1 MPNDKII
8 QFNNTLY
15 FGNQLSQIPDIAQL
29 NDTLLYHSKK
39 VVPVTNL
46 DIQNVYTI
54 NMGVLPDGY
63 NTYIGTIS
71 SYFIGDCLSL
81 ADGTSSRVPSKSI
94 SYQLQGFSQTGMSP
108 SSNTYPP
115 FSLDIGISYT
125 IYPDYSTSNEY
136 NIYDGTFTSLT
147 YNESLSELPKEY
159 IVKMAYRY
167 DKSLII
173 TGSFVTEFHFLMYKI
188 A

>member
-8 QFNNTLY
+8 QFNNKLY
-15 FGNQLSQIPDIAQL
+15 FGNQLSQLPDIGQL

-39 VVPVTNL
+39 IVPVTNL

-54 NMGVLPDGY
+54 NMGVIPDGY
-63 NTYIGTIS
+63 NIYIGTIS
-71 SYFIGDCLSL
+71 SYFFGNCISL
-81 ADGTSSRVPSKSI
+81 AGGTSGRVSSHSI
-94 SYQLQGFSQTGMSP
+94 SYQLQGFSQTSSAP

-115 FSLDIGISYT
+115 FELNIGIHFT
-125 IYPDYSTSNEY
+125 IYPDDGFSNQYAIY
-136 NIYDGTFTSLT
+136 NGIFTSLT
-147 YNESLSELPKEY
+147 YVESLSKLPKEY

-167 DKSLII
+167 DDSLII
-173 TGSFVTEFHFLMYKI
+173 TGSFVTELYFLMYKI

>member
-8 QFNNTLY
+8 QFNNKLY
-15 FGNQLSQIPDIAQL
+15 FGNQLSQLPDIAQL

-39 VVPVTNL
+39 IVPVTNL

-63 NTYIGTIS
+63 NIYIGTIYS
-71 SYFIGDCLSL
+71 RFIGDCISL
-81 ADGTSSRVPSKSI
+81 AGGTSGRVPSNSI
-94 SYQLQGFSQTGMSP
+94 SYQLQGFSRTSSSP
-108 SSNTYPP
+108 SSNTHPP
-115 FSLDIGISYT
+115 FHFNIGIRHT
-125 IYPDYSTSNEY
+125 IYPNYSTSNEY
-136 NIYDGTFTSLT
+136 DIYNGTFTSLT
-147 YNESLSELPKEY
+147 YEESLSELPKEY

-167 DKSLII
+167 DESLII

>member
-8 QFNNTLY
+8 QFNNKLY
-15 FGNQLSQIPDIAQL
+15 FGNQLSQLPDIAQL

-39 VVPVTNL
+39 IVSVTNL

-54 NMGVLPDGY
+54 NMGVIPDGY
-63 NTYIGTIS
+63 NIYIGTIS
-71 SYFIGDCLSL
+71 SYFFGDCISL
-81 ADGTSSRVPSKSI
+81 AGGTSGRVPSHSI
-94 SYQLQGFSQTGMSP
+94 SYQLQGFSQTSSAP

-115 FSLDIGISYT
+115 FQLNIGISHT
-125 IYPDYSTSNEY
+125 IYPNYSISNEY
-136 NIYDGTFTSLT
+136 DIYNGIFTSLT

-159 IVKMAYRY
+159 IVEMAYRY
-167 DKSLII
+167 DESLII
-173 TGSFVTEFHFLMYKI
+173 AGSFVTELHFLMSKV